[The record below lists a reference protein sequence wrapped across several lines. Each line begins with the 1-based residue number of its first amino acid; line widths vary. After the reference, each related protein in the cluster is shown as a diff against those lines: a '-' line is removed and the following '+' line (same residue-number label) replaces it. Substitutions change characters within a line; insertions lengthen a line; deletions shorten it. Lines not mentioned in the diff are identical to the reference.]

1 MRRFLFII
9 IACAAAHMISSA
21 QRPLDYDT
29 IIDRGIYKSYFNT
42 QYGTPSFVRY
52 KLWKG
57 GGKVKRTGL
66 QFRQT
71 VPGPLFHY
79 SRSGYDKGHMAPAA
93 DFAHTRKEM
102 AATFDYV
109 NALPQTP
116 ALNRGEWKRDET
128 RVRRWSQTDSLL
140 IECGGLEFDSV
151 DHQVPT
157 LCYKIVI
164 SLSRGDTLLNK
175 RYPNK

>member
-1 MRRFLFII
+1 MKSILLII
-9 IACAAAHMISSA
+9 ITCAAAHMISSA

-29 IIDRGIYKSYFNT
+29 IIDRGIYKSYFNAKH
-42 QYGTPSFVRY
+42 GTPSFVRY

-71 VPGPLFHY
+71 VSGPLFRY

-93 DFAHTRKEM
+93 DFAHTREEM

-116 ALNRGEWKRDET
+116 SLNRGEWKRDET
-128 RVRRWSQTDSLL
+128 RVRKWSQTDSLL
-140 IECGGLEFDSV
+140 IECGGLEFDKLK
-151 DHQVPT
+151 HQIPA

-164 SLSRGDTLLNK
+164 SLSTQDTLLNK
-175 RYPNK
+175 RYLNK

>member
-1 MRRFLFII
+1 MKKFLLII
-9 IACAAAHMISSA
+9 ITCAAAHMISCA

-42 QYGTPSFVRY
+42 RYGTPSFVRY

-102 AATFDYV
+102 AVTFDYI

-116 ALNRGEWKRDET
+116 SLNRGEWKRDET

-151 DHQVPT
+151 THQLPT
-157 LCYKIVI
+157 FCYKIVI

-175 RYPNK
+175 RYLNK

>member
-1 MRRFLFII
+1 MKSILLII
-9 IACAAAHMISSA
+9 ITCAAAHMISSA
-21 QRPLDYDT
+21 QSPLDYDT

-71 VPGPLFHY
+71 VSGPLFRY

-93 DFAHTRKEM
+93 DFAHTREEM

-116 ALNRGEWKRDET
+116 SLNRGEWKRDET
-128 RVRRWSQTDSLL
+128 RVRKWSQTDSLL
-140 IECGGLEFDSV
+140 IECGGLEFDKLK
-151 DHQVPT
+151 HQIPA

-164 SLSRGDTLLNK
+164 SLSTQDTLLNK
-175 RYPNK
+175 RYLNK

>member
-1 MRRFLFII
+1 MKRFLLII
-9 IACAAAHMISSA
+9 IACAAVHMISSA

-42 QYGTPSFVRY
+42 QYGTASFVRY

-71 VPGPLFHY
+71 VPGPLFQY

-102 AATFDYV
+102 AVTFDYI

-116 ALNRGEWKRDET
+116 ALNRGEWKRDES

-157 LCYKIVI
+157 FCYKIVI